1 MIHRTLIGAA
11 LLTALAGSAAP
22 AAAQEVTAEVRTW
35 DGRAWR
41 LTQPS
46 FEVFYTLLPKPE
58 EGALP
63 VPATPPGMAPPAG
76 LSTGPL
82 MGTEVRGSVR
92 NLQRLFGQVGPEP
105 LQGHRRSETLT
116 VYQAGIA
123 RQVPAS
129 SLATLAFR
137 REPVVGSPL
146 PPYVAPSHFRYSVS
160 AVLADGSRVEG
171 DYVNWGTAVLRGMT
185 SEGRVEIPW
194 QEIELVR
201 FNR

>member
-11 LLTALAGSAAP
+11 LLVAWAGSGVP

-41 LTQPS
+41 LTQPA
-46 FEVFYTLLPKPE
+46 FEVFYTLLPQPE

-63 VPATPPGMAPPAG
+63 VPAAPPGMTPPAG

-82 MGTEVRGSVR
+82 VGTEIRGSVR
-92 NLQRLFGQVGPEP
+92 GLQRLFGQFGPEP
-105 LQGHRRSETLT
+105 LQGHRQSETLT
-116 VYQAGIA
+116 VYQAGVA
-123 RQVPAS
+123 RQVPVS
-129 SLATLAFR
+129 SIATLAFR
-137 REPVVGSPL
+137 REPVAASPL

-160 AVLADGSRVEG
+160 ALLADGGRLEG

-185 SEGRVEIPW
+185 SGGRVEIPW